1 MELIVECKFSEGDDP
16 FRDPEDPL
24 TPNANDF
31 RFEVDTQDAKKV
43 RGQLSSYVSALLGS
57 QFRLHTFVILVFGKY
72 ARLMF
77 WDRSGATVTQRFIY
91 ARHSEAPR
99 HFLPEFLWRYS
110 HASPCQRGH
119 DPTVR
124 PTLPGEVKKFGNAT
138 KQLQKENSCHSEF
151 RIMMIPDRDDPT
163 VERDFLISYPPQHKT
178 CSPFGRATR
187 PMVACD
193 MDGNSVFI
201 KDYWRTVMPGM
212 EKEGEIYKI
221 LEQHKVPHIAPF
233 GVGNDLRDY
242 TTVTHTL
249 RSEDWACWT
258 SEMVQLRLY
267 RMSMNVVGRSLT
279 NFKSSREYVM
289 AIADAMEGTSLQYL
303 LLKY

>member
-1 MELIVECKFSEGDDP
+1 
-16 FRDPEDPL
+16 
-24 TPNANDF
+24 
-31 RFEVDTQDAKKV
+31 
-43 RGQLSSYVSALLGS
+43 
-57 QFRLHTFVILVFGKY
+57 
-72 ARLMF
+72 
-77 WDRSGATVTQRFIY
+77 
-91 ARHSEAPR
+91 
-99 HFLPEFLWRYS
+99 
-110 HASPCQRGH
+110 
-119 DPTVR
+119 
-124 PTLPGEVKKFGNAT
+124 
-138 KQLQKENSCHSEF
+138 
-151 RIMMIPDRDDPT
+151 
-163 VERDFLISYPPQHKT
+163 
-178 CSPFGRATR
+178 
-187 PMVACD
+187 
-193 MDGNSVFI
+193 
-201 KDYWRTVMPGM
+201 MPGM